1 MAANRIKGIT
11 IEIDGNTTK
20 LQDSLKDVDKQLR
33 TTQTSLKDIN
43 KLLKLDPGNTE
54 LVAQKQKTLREAIDL
69 TKKRLNELKN
79 AQTDALS
86 PEQYDALQ
94 REIIE
99 TEQNLESL
107 QGQYDEL
114 AKSESGALESAGKSI
129 ENAGAKISKAGEAV
143 SKVGDG
149 ISSAGKKIA
158 PVSGAVAGIGAAAIS
173 SAKELDEGYDLII
186 QKTGAT
192 GKEAENLQK
201 QMDNVFTSIPTSA
214 DKAGAAIGDVATRFN
229 LTDEALGKVSTSF
242 LKFAEI
248 NNTDVSSAIDNV
260 DGIMEKFA
268 LDTEDVDGVLGA
280 MTATSQKTGVSI
292 DTLETSLN
300 KNGATMK
307 EMGLSIGSSINLL
320 GQFEQN
326 GIESS
331 TAMTALGKANQYA
344 VKQGK
349 SMNTVL
355 KSAVTSIKGAKS
367 ETDAL
372 SIATEVFGKK
382 GATEMTQAIRE
393 GRFSLDDLNLSID
406 DYADTVEK
414 TYQETIDPWDEM
426 TVATNN
432 LKVAGAELAG
442 SLFDTLKPVLDDI
455 VGAVKEFT
463 TWFSHLDE
471 GQRKTI
477 VTIGLIVA
485 AAAPL
490 LILLGSVI
498 SSVGSIIKVG
508 GTLVSGIGKVVTV
521 ISSGG
526 GLISALGSLATAAAP
541 FLIGG
546 AVIAGIIA
554 GIVLIVKNW
563 DSIKKGLDGLW
574 KGIKAFAGKVKEG
587 VKGLVSS
594 IGSGIGQMKQS
605 IGSKMNEIKTSFLG
619 TWDGIKTQFGSTWDS
634 IKNKVS
640 QNVQSILTAFGSF
653 RAKVGSIFSS
663 IISAI
668 TSPFQKAWAAIMEFV
683 GKIKNAF
690 KFKIEL
696 PKIKL
701 PHITVKWN
709 KVGDFFKIPTL
720 SVKWY
725 KKAYNNP
732 MMFNNPTVLQT
743 PSGFKGFGDGRGG
756 EMVYGRDNLMR
767 DIRSA
772 VSDMSGI
779 TVIVNGAPGQDV
791 NQLADAVS
799 RRLATLQRQRATA
812 YVS

>member
-33 TTQTSLKDIN
+33 TTQTNLKDIN

-54 LVAQKQKTLREAIDL
+54 LVAQKQKTLKEAIEL
-69 TKKRLNELKN
+69 TKKRLNELKT

-114 AKSESGALESAGKSI
+114 AKSESGALENAGKSI
-129 ENAGAKISKAGEAV
+129 EHAGEKISKAGEAV
-143 SKVGDG
+143 TKTGDN

-192 GKEAENLQK
+192 GKEAEKLQQ
-201 QMDNVFTSIPTSA
+201 QMDTVFTSIPTTA
-214 DKAGAAIGDVATRFN
+214 DKAGTAIGDVATRFG
-229 LTDEALGKVSTSF
+229 LTDQELGKVSTTF
-242 LKFAEI
+242 IKFADI

-260 DGIMEKFA
+260 DGIMEKFG
-268 LDTEDVDGVLGA
+268 LDTKDVDGVLGA

-300 KNGATMK
+300 KNGATLK
-307 EMGLSIGSSINLL
+307 EMGLSIGSSISLL
-320 GQFEQN
+320 GKFEQN
-326 GIESS
+326 GVESS

-344 VKQGK
+344 VKNGK
-349 SMNTVL
+349 SMNSVL
-355 KSAVTSIKGAKS
+355 ETAVKEIKGAKT

-372 SIATEVFGKK
+372 NIATEIFGKK

-393 GRFSLDDLNLSID
+393 GRFSLDDLNLSIG

-414 TYQETIDPWDEM
+414 TYEETIDPWDEM
-426 TVATNN
+426 TIATNN
-432 LKVAGAELAG
+432 LKVAGAELA
-442 SLFDTLKPVLDDI
+442 STLFDTLKPILDQ
-455 VGAVKEFT
+455 VVAAVKSFT
-463 TWFSHLDE
+463 EWFNNLDE
-471 GQRKTI
+471 GQKKTI
-477 VTIGLIVA
+477 VTIGLVIA

-498 SSVGSIIKVG
+498 SSVGSIISVG
-508 GTLVSGIGKVVTV
+508 GTLVTGIGKVVTV

-546 AVIAGIIA
+546 AVVAGIIA
-554 GIVLIVKNW
+554 AIVLIVKNW
-563 DSIKKGLDGLW
+563 DSIKKGLGTLWNGL
-574 KGIKAFAGKVKEG
+574 KAFANNVVKS
-587 VKGLVSS
+587 VKGLATS
-594 IGSGIGQMKQS
+594 IGTGIGQMKQS
-605 IGSKMNEIKTSFLG
+605 ISTKMGEIKTSFLG
-619 TWDGIKTQFGSTWDS
+619 TWNNIKTSFQNTWNS
-634 IKNKVS
+634 IKTTVS
-640 QNVQSILTAFGSF
+640 NNVQNILTAFGNF
-653 RAKVGSIFSS
+653 KTKVGNIFSG

-668 TSPFQKAWAAIMEFV
+668 TSPFQKAWEAITGFV
-683 GKIKNAF
+683 SKIKNAF

-701 PHITVKWN
+701 PHISVKWN
-709 KVGDFFKIPTL
+709 KIGDFFKIPTL

-725 KKAYNNP
+725 KKAYGNP
-732 MMFNNPTVLQT
+732 MLFNNPTVLQT
-743 PSGFKGFGDGRGG
+743 PSGYKGFGDGNGG
-756 EMVYGRDNLMR
+756 ELVYGHDNLMR

-772 VSDMSGI
+772 VSDMGDI
-779 TVIVNGAPGQDV
+779 TINVYGAQGQNV

-799 RRLATLQRQRATA
+799 RRLATLQKQRATA
-812 YVS
+812 YV

>member
-20 LQDSLKDVDKQLR
+20 LQDSLKDVDKRLK

-69 TKKRLNELKN
+69 TKKRLEELKT

-129 ENAGAKISKAGEAV
+129 EAAGDKINKAGKAV

-173 SAKELDEGYDLII
+173 SAKELDVGYDTII

-192 GKEAENLQK
+192 GKEAEALQK

-214 DKAGAAIGDVATRFN
+214 EKAGTAIGDVATRFD
-229 LTDEALGKVSTSF
+229 LTGDELGEVSSTF
-242 LKFAEI
+242 IKFAEI
-248 NNTDVSSAIDNV
+248 TNTDVSTAVDNV
-260 DGIMEKFA
+260 DGIMEKFG
-268 LDTEDVDGVLGA
+268 LDTKDVDGVLGA
-280 MTATSQKTGVSI
+280 MTVTSQKTGVSV

-307 EMGLSIGSSINLL
+307 EMGLSVGSSIKLL
-320 GQFEQN
+320 GEFEQN
-326 GIESS
+326 GIDSS
-331 TAMTALGKANQYA
+331 TAMTSLGKANQYA
-344 VKQGK
+344 IKNGK

-355 KSAVTSIKGAKS
+355 ESAVKSIKGAAT

-393 GRFSLDDLNLSID
+393 GRFSLDDLNLSIE
-406 DYADTVEK
+406 DYGDTVEK
-414 TYQETIDPWDEM
+414 TYEETLDPWDEM

-432 LKVAGAELAG
+432 LKKAGSELAG
-442 SLFDTLKPVLDDI
+442 ELFDTLKPVLDQ
-455 VGAVKEFT
+455 VVQAVKDFT
-463 TWFSHLDE
+463 TWFSNLDE
-471 GQRKTI
+471 GQKKTI

-490 LILLGSVI
+490 LILLGSVV
-498 SSVGSIIKVG
+498 SSVGSIISVG
-508 GTLVSGIGKVVTV
+508 GTLIGGVGKVVTA

-526 GLISALGSLATAAAP
+526 GLITAIGSLASAAAP

-546 AVIAGIIA
+546 AIIAGVIAGIT
-554 GIVLIVKNW
+554 LIVKNR
-563 DSIKKGLDGLW
+563 DSIKKGIGTLW
-574 KGIKAFAGKVKEG
+574 KGIKDFAGNVANT
-587 VKGLVSS
+587 VKGIGTAIGNGISS
-594 IGSGIGQMKQS
+594 IKTAIGN
-605 IGSKMNEIKTSFLG
+605 KMGEIKTSFLG
-619 TWDGIKTQFGSTWDS
+619 AWGNIKESFGRTWTS
-634 IKNKVS
+634 IKNTAS
-640 QNVQSILTAFGSF
+640 QNLENIMNGFRSF
-653 RAKVGSIFSS
+653 KEKVGNVFST
-663 IISAI
+663 IVSAI
-668 TSPFQKAWAAIMEFV
+668 TSPFKKAWEAITGFV
-683 GKIKNAF
+683 DKIKNAF

-701 PHITVKWN
+701 PHISVKWH

-720 SVKWY
+720 DVKWY
-725 KKAYNNP
+725 RKAYNNP
-732 MMFNNPTVLQT
+732 MLFNNPTVLQT
-743 PSGFKGFGDGRGG
+743 PSGFKGFGDGNGG
-756 EMVYGRDNLMR
+756 ERYMAR
-767 DIRSA
+767 
-772 VSDMSGI
+772 
-779 TVIVNGAPGQDV
+779 T
-791 NQLADAVS
+791 
-799 RRLATLQRQRATA
+799 T
-812 YVS
+812 

>member
-20 LQDSLKDVDKQLR
+20 LQDSLKDVDKQLK

-69 TKKRLNELKN
+69 TKKRLNELKS

-129 ENAGAKISKAGEAV
+129 ESAGQKISKAGESV
-143 SKVGDG
+143 TKVGDN

-186 QKTGAT
+186 QQTGAT
-192 GKEAENLQK
+192 GKEAEKLQN
-201 QMDNVFTSIPTSA
+201 QMDKVFTSIPTSA
-214 DKAGAAIGDVATRFN
+214 GEAGAAIGGVATRFQ
-229 LTDEALGKVSTSF
+229 LTDDELGKVSTSF
-242 LKFAEI
+242 LKFADI
-248 NNTDVSSAIDNV
+248 NNTDVSNAIDNV
-260 DGIMEKFA
+260 DGIMEKFG
-268 LDTEDVDGVLGA
+268 LETKDVDGVLGA

-300 KNGATMK
+300 KNGATLK
-307 EMGLSIGSSINLL
+307 EMGLSIGSSISLL
-320 GQFEQN
+320 GKFEQN
-326 GIESS
+326 GVESS

-344 VKQGK
+344 VKNGK
-349 SMNTVL
+349 SMNSVL
-355 KSAVTSIKGAKS
+355 ETAVKEIKGAKT

-372 SIATEVFGKK
+372 NIATEIFGKK

-393 GRFSLDDLNLSID
+393 GRFSLDDLNLSIG
-406 DYADTVEK
+406 DYAETVEK
-414 TYQETIDPWDEM
+414 TYEETIDPWDDM

-442 SLFDTLKPVLDDI
+442 SLFDTLKPVLDD
-455 VGAVKEFT
+455 VVAAVKEFT
-463 TWFSHLDE
+463 TWFNNLDE
-471 GQRKTI
+471 GQKKTI
-477 VTIGLIVA
+477 VTIGMIVA

-498 SSVGSIIKVG
+498 SSVGSIISVG
-508 GTLVSGIGKVVTV
+508 GTLVTGIGKVVTV

-541 FLIGG
+541 FLVGG

-563 DSIKKGLDGLW
+563 DSIKKGLGNLW
-574 KGIKAFAGKVKEG
+574 KGLKSFAGNVVKS
-587 VKGLVSS
+587 VKSLASS
-594 IGSGIGQMKQS
+594 IGTGITQMKQA
-605 IGSKMNEIKTSFLG
+605 IGSKMGEIKTSFLG
-619 TWDGIKTQFGSTWDS
+619 TWNNIKTSFQNTWNS
-634 IKNKVS
+634 IKTTVS
-640 QNVQSILTAFGSF
+640 NNVQNILTAFGNF
-653 RAKVGSIFSS
+653 KTKVVNIFSG

-668 TSPFQKAWAAIMEFV
+668 TSPFQKAWAAITGFV
-683 GKIKNAF
+683 SKIKNAF

-701 PHITVKWN
+701 PHISVKW
-709 KVGDFFKIPTL
+709 KKIGDFFKIPTL

-725 KKAYNNP
+725 KKAYDNP

-743 PSGFKGFGDGRGG
+743 PTGLKGFGDGRGG